1 VNVGTAVRFPTFRAF
16 QVRWVGLVRR
26 RPMTRRWGGGA
37 VVVRAGESLA
47 HGEGPQRIDAAAMFH
62 SLQSSYPD
70 VFMVSSNDYSSFVY
84 SNYYVAMVPREF
96 PTAAG
101 ANAWCDSEG
110 FSADNCFAKRLS
122 HNDGPDG
129 NSVERG

>member
-1 VNVGTAVRFPTFRAF
+1 
-16 QVRWVGLVRR
+16 
-26 RPMTRRWGGGA
+26 
-37 VVVRAGESLA
+37 
-47 HGEGPQRIDAAAMFH
+47 
-62 SLQSSYPD
+62 
-70 VFMVSSNDYSSFVY
+70 MVSSNDYSSFVY